1 MAKLRLKEVRKV
13 IEDEGLVYLKSG
25 GRDSY
30 GHPTVIV
37 EFPDMESDKNISRVS
52 YAGTPRS
59 PRTALF
65 RFRTKL
71 RKIASGRDKI
81 DPFVEKSSED
91 VESFF
96 E

>member
-1 MAKLRLKEVRKV
+1 MAKLKLKDVRKV
-13 IEDEGLVYLKSG
+13 IADEGLIYLSSG
-25 GRDSY
+25 EHDSY

-37 EFPDMESDKNISRVS
+37 EFPNMGSDKKISRVS

-59 PRTALF
+59 PRNALF

-71 RKIASGRDKI
+71 RKISSGREEI
-81 DPFVEKSSED
+81 DHFVEKSSED

-96 E
+96 G

>member
-1 MAKLRLKEVRKV
+1 MAKLKLKDVRKV
-13 IEDEGLVYLKSG
+13 IADEGLIYLKSG
-25 GRDSY
+25 GLDSY

-37 EFPDMESDKNISRVS
+37 EFPEMDGDNNISRIS

-59 PRTALF
+59 PSRALL

-71 RKIASGRDKI
+71 RKIVSGRDKI
-81 DPFVEKSSED
+81 DRFVEKASED

-96 E
+96 G